1 MSTHLLA
8 AGFKI
13 LSEADSTLESHSW
26 LKERAEA
33 PKPDK
38 RLLVTIQLLF
48 GAGPRGNDKE
58 PTPGLHECRMLT
70 CSLICEA

>member
-48 GAGPRGNDKE
+48 GAVRGEMTKNQLR
-58 PTPGLHECRMLT
+58 GFMNAGC
-70 CSLICEA
+70 